1 MRKRFGKCVFDSG
14 TRQLVRGKTTV
25 ALTPKALSLLE
36 LLLERAPRAVS
47 KDEIQRSLWPETFVS
62 EANLTNL
69 ISEIRAAVGDSSSR
83 PRFIRTV
90 HRFGYSFQGELADDR
105 SEEEPAS
112 AGLLYRLIVGNRK
125 IPLIEGENILG
136 RHPDAE
142 ARIDQSAVSR
152 RHARISITAGKA
164 VLEDLK
170 SRNGTFLRGRRLGAA
185 ASLRDGDEIGLGPV
199 KMHFRV
205 FAGPGSTEGLS
216 EDGLGETQPADR

>member
-1 MRKRFGKCVFDSG
+1 
-14 TRQLVRGKTTV
+14 LVRGKTTV

-36 LLLERAPRAVS
+36 LLLERAPQAVS
-47 KDEIQRSLWPETFVS
+47 KDEIQRTLWPETFVS

-90 HRFGYSFQGELADDR
+90 HRFGYSFQGELEEDR
-105 SEEEPAS
+105 AQGAPAK
-112 AGLLYRLIVGNRK
+112 AGLLYRLFVGNRK
-125 IPLIEGENILG
+125 IPLVEGENLLG

-152 RHARISITAGKA
+152 LHARISIKAGKA

-170 SRNGTFLRGRRLGAA
+170 SRNGTFLRGQRLKATA
-185 ASLRDGDEIGLGPV
+185 PLRDGDEIGLGPV
-199 KMHFRV
+199 KMTFRV
-205 FAGPGSTEGLS
+205 FTGPGSTEGLS
-216 EDGLGETQPADR
+216 EEE